1 MGMKVKFELELPE
14 ELGELFASE
23 EAAAR
28 AVKEAL
34 VLDLLN
40 RGEISQGKAAELL
53 GVDRWELF
61 DLLRKHGLPVLDQS
75 PEELRRDMEAIVA
88 PKRSHVMCGRMGF
101 H

>member
-23 EAAAR
+23 EAATRAAR
-28 AVKEAL
+28 EAL

-53 GVDRWELF
+53 GVDRWELL
-61 DLLRKHGLPVLDQS
+61 DLMAKHGLPVLSRS
-75 PEELRRDMEAIVA
+75 PEELASDVEALREA
-88 PKRSHVMCGRMGF
+88 LKG
-101 H
+101 

>member
-1 MGMKVKFELELPE
+1 MKVRFELELPE
-14 ELGELFASE
+14 ELQGLFESE

-53 GVDRWELF
+53 GLDRRGLL
-61 DLLRKHGLPVLDQS
+61 DLMSKHGLPVLSQT
-75 PEELRRDMEAIVA
+75 PEELRRDVKALRQA
-88 PKRSHVMCGRMGF
+88 LKG
-101 H
+101 